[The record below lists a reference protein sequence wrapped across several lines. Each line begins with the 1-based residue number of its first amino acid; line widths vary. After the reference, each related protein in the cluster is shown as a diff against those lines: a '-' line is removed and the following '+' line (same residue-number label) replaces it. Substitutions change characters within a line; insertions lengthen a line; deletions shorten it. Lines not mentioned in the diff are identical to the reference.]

1 MINRKTIDKMGEA
14 AADLDSID
22 YYIEVLKGFAAA
34 VHELEFQQVDIML
47 ETLPKNGARPFI
59 KPLYPVE
66 QLMVPPG
73 LPFGPGP
80 DDPQKPPQP
89 VGFQRWY
96 DIKQLDEKE
105 GMCTVTLTFDHVI
118 ASAMIDTALNR
129 LKKRRTTII
138 RDTNKMIKPR

>member
-1 MINRKTIDKMGEA
+1 MKRETIDKMADA
-14 AADLDSID
+14 AIELDAID
-22 YYIEVLKGFAAA
+22 YSIEVLNGFALA
-34 VHELEFQQVDIML
+34 VHDMEFKQVDVML
-47 ETLPKNGARPFI
+47 ETLPKNGAKPFI

-73 LPFGPGP
+73 LPFGPGL
-80 DDPQKPPQP
+80 DEQKPPQP

-96 DIKQLDEKE
+96 DIKQLNEKE

-129 LKKRRTTII
+129 LKRRKASII
-138 RDTNKMIKPR
+138 RDTNKMIKAG